1 MSPSTAV
8 VVLPLISAVIYTFS
22 ALMVKR
28 AGSYGVGVWRIAF
41 VTNQIVALVFSS
53 LWFFGGTIP
62 SASLLW
68 QPVVVGMLLAMG
80 QTFQF
85 LALDRGDVSVA
96 VPVFG
101 LKVVLVGFFT
111 TLLLT
116 EPVTAKM
123 WWAAVLSVL
132 AVTCLNRRDRASPS
146 RNLGITLLAGGAGS
160 VTFALFDVLVQKW
173 TPAWGVG
180 RFLPIV
186 FWVSAL
192 FSLLMIPMFRAPL
205 RQVPKPAWKL
215 LVPSAFL
222 LGVQSLIFIC
232 TFAIYGKAT
241 VANIAYSSRGLWS
254 VAMVWMVGPWFGN
267 DEQHLPRTVL
277 RWRLIGALLLM
288 SAIALVL

>member
-41 VTNQIVALVFSS
+41 VTNQIVALVFSA

-62 SASLLW
+62 SMGLLW
-68 QPVVVGMLLAMG
+68 QPIAVGFLLAMG

-132 AVTCLNRRDRASPS
+132 AVTCLNRKDKAAPS
-146 RNLGITLLAGGAGS
+146 RNLGITLLAGGAGA

-186 FWVSAL
+186 FWASAV
-192 FSLLMIPMFRAPL
+192 FSLMMIPLFRAPL
-205 RQVPKPAWKL
+205 RQVPGAAWRL
-215 LVPSAFL
+215 LVPSAAL
-222 LGVQSLIFIC
+222 LGIQSLIFIC
-232 TFAIYGKAT
+232 AFAIYGKAT

-254 VAMVWMVGPWFGN
+254 VAMVWLVGHWFGN